1 MINPAVR
8 SENIKKL
15 RDLISGIKIAM
26 LTTVDPDSG
35 RLYSRPMSTQRQ
47 EFDGSLWFFTELKAE
62 KVDDIQ
68 EVPDVV
74 VTYVDEDKNLYIS
87 ASGTAV
93 IRRDLEM
100 MEDLWHNGLKAW
112 FPEGL
117 DNSRLGLIKIEIEHA
132 EYWDGPD
139 NAVQRMV
146 GFMRAAATRESYQP
160 TENEEL
166 HLT

>member
-8 SENIKKL
+8 HENIKKL
-15 RDLISGIKIAM
+15 RELIGGIKVAM
-26 LTTVDPDSG
+26 LTTVDPDTG
-35 RLYSRPMSTQRQ
+35 RLHARPMATQRK
-47 EFDGSLWFFTELKAE
+47 EFDGTLWFFSRLRAE
-62 KVDDIQ
+62 KVEDIQ

-74 VTYVDEDKNLYIS
+74 VSYVDEDRNLFIS

-93 IRRDLEM
+93 IHRDLEM

-112 FPEGL
+112 FPDGL
-117 DNSRLGLIKIEIEHA
+117 DDPQLGLIKITVEHA

-139 NAVQRMV
+139 NAVERLV
-146 GFMRAAATRESYQP
+146 GFVRAAAARENYLA

-166 HLT
+166 KIS